1 MQKNKVQRYYAA
13 SLARFQTVNG
23 QIEAVEKVHLADK
36 GIVNAD
42 GFVPE
47 ALWQIDDENIFEKA
61 NADVSKL
68 IEESGLEKK
77 YLEVQKNLTAAED
90 RLIVFGLSIIP
101 DKIRPLLEENAKA
114 SAATRKKILELA
126 SKLDV
131 STVTQLR

>member
-23 QIEAVEKVHLADK
+23 QIEAVEKVYLADK

-77 YLEVQKNLTAAED
+77 YLNAQKNLTAAEN
-90 RLIVFGLSIIP
+90 RLIVFGLVVML
-101 DKIRPLLEENAKA
+101 DKIRPAPLRGKC
-114 SAATRKKILELA
+114 K
-126 SKLDV
+126 SKRCR
-131 STVTQLR
+131 S

>member
-1 MQKNKVQRYYAA
+1 M
-13 SLARFQTVNG
+13 ARFQTVNG
-23 QIEAVEKVHLADK
+23 QIEAVEKVYLADK

-77 YLEVQKNLTAAED
+77 YLNAQKNLTAAEN
-90 RLIVFGLSIIP
+90 RLIVFGLMVMP
-101 DKIRPLLEENAKA
+101 DKIRPLLWENAKA
-114 SAATRKKILELA
+114 NDAARKKVLELA
-126 SKLDV
+126 SKLDAT
-131 STVTQLR
+131 TVAPQR